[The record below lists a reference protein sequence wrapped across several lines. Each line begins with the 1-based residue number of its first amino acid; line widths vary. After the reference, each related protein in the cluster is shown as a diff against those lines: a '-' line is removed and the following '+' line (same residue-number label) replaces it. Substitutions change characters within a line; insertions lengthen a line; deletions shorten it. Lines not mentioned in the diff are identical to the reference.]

1 MAVSLRGRHF
11 IDMKDLS
18 REEILA
24 VLDRAD
30 AMKRDRDAVRKAT
43 PMFGKTMAMIFQKPS
58 LRTRVSFETGMTLMG
73 GHAIYLSPNDIS
85 LGVRETVEDV
95 ALVLSRF
102 ADVIMARVFG
112 HDIVQGLAR
121 YSRVPVINGLSDAEH
136 PCQILADLQT
146 IRERKGR
153 LDGLTTAFIGDGNN
167 VCVSLMYAGAIVG
180 MNIAVACPAG
190 FEPPPAATEECRRLA
205 SATGATIRIVREPA
219 EAAHQADA
227 VYTDVWASMGQ
238 ESEAAR
244 RREAFRGYQ
253 VNLDLL
259 LHAKPDA
266 LVLHCLPAHYGEEID
281 YAATRS
287 PNSVIFDEAENRM
300 HAQNALVAMLCASS

>member
-11 IDMKDLS
+11 IDMKDLA
-18 REEILA
+18 REELIA

-30 AMKRDRDAVRKAT
+30 AMKRDRAAVRKAA
-43 PMFGKTMAMIFQKPS
+43 PLHGKTMAMIFQKPS

-73 GHAIYLSPNDIS
+73 GHALYLSPNDIS

-95 ALVLSRF
+95 AMVLSRF

-112 HDIVQGLAR
+112 HDIVQGLAKH
-121 YSRVPVINGLSDAEH
+121 SRVPVINGLSDAEH

-146 IRERKGR
+146 IRERKGK
-153 LDGLTTAFIGDGNN
+153 LEGLTTAFIGDGNN
-167 VCVSLMYAGAIVG
+167 VCVSLMYGGAIVG
-180 MNIAVACPAG
+180 MNVAVACPAG
-190 FEPPPAATEECRRLA
+190 YEPPADATEECRKLA
-205 SATGATIRIVREPA
+205 AKTGATIRIVREPA
-219 EAAHQADA
+219 DAVKNADA

-238 ESEAAR
+238 ESEAAK

-253 VNLDLL
+253 INMSLMS
-259 LHAKPDA
+259 HARPDA

-287 PNSVIFDEAENRM
+287 PNSAIFDEAENRM
-300 HAQNALVAMLCASS
+300 HAQNALVAMLCE